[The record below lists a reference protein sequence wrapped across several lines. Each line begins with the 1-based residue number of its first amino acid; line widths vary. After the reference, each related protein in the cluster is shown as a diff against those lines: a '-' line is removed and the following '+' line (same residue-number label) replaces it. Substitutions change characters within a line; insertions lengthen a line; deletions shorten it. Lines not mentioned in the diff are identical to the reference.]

1 MFRKKSDSGEDG
13 PKGPT
18 DDPTFRASEPAP
30 PKVSAAR
37 GPQIPARS
45 PGGGGFHPDIPQR
58 PADSPGA
65 PKRPEAK
72 PSASAPASAPAS
84 VPAPAP
90 ATEGKSMGNSVDKNT
105 LIVGEDIRLK
115 GEITS
120 CDKLVV
126 EGHVEVS
133 LTNGRQIEIGPS
145 GVFTGHAEVQEADIS
160 GRFDGEL
167 TAHERLE
174 VRSTGHITGTI
185 RYGRIVIEAGG
196 EIVGA
201 VEAMTSAGASKAPAK
216 PAAAAPNTGGSASTK
231 KAEPELEMTSQE

>member
-1 MFRKKSDSGEDG
+1 MFRKKSDLNEDG
-13 PKGPT
+13 PKGPSEDT
-18 DDPTFRASEPAP
+18 ASRGPEPAM
-30 PKVSAAR
+30 PKVPAAR
-37 GPQIPARS
+37 PPQLPTRP
-45 PGGGGFHPDIPQR
+45 PGGAGFHPDIPQR
-58 PADSPGA
+58 SADTPGG
-65 PKRPEAK
+65 PKRSEAK
-72 PSASAPASAPAS
+72 PSAS
-84 VPAPAP
+84 
-90 ATEGKSMGNSVDKNT
+90 EGKTMANSVDKNT

-145 GVFTGHAEVQEADIS
+145 GFFSGQAEVQEADIS

-167 TAHERLE
+167 TAHERLV
-174 VRSTGHITGTI
+174 VRSTGHITGKI

-201 VEAMTSAGASKAPAK
+201 VEAMAGAGESKTPDRPSAATKPGAGASP
-216 PAAAAPNTGGSASTK
+216 GGSA
-231 KAEPELEMTSQE
+231 PESETNPSQA